1 MLAVEIVVVVALVV
15 VNGLLSMSEMAVVS
29 SRRGLLK
36 PLADRGSRGARQA
49 LALADSPGRFLSTV
63 QIGITLIGVLAG
75 AFSGATLSDKLA
87 FYLAGHGLSKES
99 ADNVALGIVVAAITY
114 LSLIVGELVPK
125 QLALRSP
132 ERIAAG
138 VAGPMGVLARIATPV
153 VVLLDWS
160 SSAVLRLFGRPGQ
173 GSRHVTEEEMRSM
186 IADAETAGIV
196 DAGERRMLAGVMR
209 LADIS
214 VQAIMTP
221 RLDIEWIDMAAG
233 DDVVLR
239 MVRASHRSRL
249 LACEGNPDNVV
260 GVLHVRDFLL
270 DRLDGGRRPVRDML
284 RQPVLLPDT
293 LDALQALD
301 RLQEAADTLGLVI
314 DEYGHCEGIV
324 TPADARRAIRG
335 GTTAASAAG
344 DEHMM
349 TQRED
354 GSWLVSGAL
363 AVEVLRDTLG
373 VPLPEDR
380 QYHTVAGL
388 MLHEMRRIP
397 AAAESI
403 TIDGWRLEVV
413 DMDGRRIDQV
423 LVAKAS

>member
-1 MLAVEIVVVVALVV
+1 MLAVEIIVVVALII

-29 SRRGLLK
+29 ARRGLLK
-36 PLADRGSRGARQA
+36 PLADRGNRGARQA

-87 FYLAGHGLSKES
+87 AWLTGQGLSTES

-132 ERIAAG
+132 ERIAARI
-138 VAGPMGVLARIATPV
+138 AGPMAVLAKIATPV

-160 SSAVLRLFGRPGQ
+160 SVAALRLFGRAGDER
-173 GSRHVTEEEMRSM
+173 RHVTEEELRSM
-186 IADAETAGIV
+186 IGEAESAGVV
-196 DAGERRMLAGVMR
+196 DADERRMLAGVMR

-221 RLDIEWIDMAAG
+221 RLDVEWIDVAA
-233 DDVVLR
+233 DDEDVSRVI
-239 MVRASHRSRL
+239 RASDRSRL

-270 DRLDGGRRPVRDML
+270 DRLDKGSRPVREML

-301 RLQEAADTLGLVI
+301 RLQEVSDTLGLVI

-324 TPADARRAIRG
+324 TPADARRAIRA
-335 GTTAASAAG
+335 GTSSPAASG
-344 DEHMM
+344 GERMM
-349 TQRED
+349 TQRQD

-397 AAAESI
+397 AVAESI
-403 TIDGWRLEVV
+403 TLGGWRLEVV

-423 LVAKAS
+423 LVAKAA